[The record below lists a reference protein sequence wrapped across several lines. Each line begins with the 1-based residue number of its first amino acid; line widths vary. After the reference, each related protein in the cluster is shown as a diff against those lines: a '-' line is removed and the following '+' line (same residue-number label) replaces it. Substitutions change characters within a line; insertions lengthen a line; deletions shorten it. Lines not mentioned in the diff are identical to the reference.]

1 MGAQRRWHNSLTPGQ
16 GNREGLPWQQRFQTL
31 VPHMWAS
38 QANADYQPDDK
49 NEQDDNK
56 QQPKGHW
63 NYHVKH
69 SLDHPFCS
77 KCFMQSVVADQ
88 D

>member
-1 MGAQRRWHNSLTPGQ
+1 
-16 GNREGLPWQQRFQTL
+16 
-31 VPHMWAS
+31 MWAS